1 MILFLQ
7 ASDFF
12 SSWKLV
18 KVRAVMCG
26 IFFSLSASEH
36 VLPQE
41 KTVTW
46 LRNRGPDNYCTHLVK
61 LECARRLETPETTPE
76 AIYLT
81 FISTVLALRGD
92 HVTSQPL
99 VDADTWKVCGQAVRG
114 NDTEIVFQK
123 LIEASRYHCDVG
135 ESEVGGVDDSVARL
149 TDIISNI
156 TGPFS
161 FVFYD
166 GFRRR
171 IFFSRDCL
179 GRRALLH
186 GHDDTGNLK
195 ICSVCDGSSPAPF
208 EEVETDGLH
217 MIDLSRISLLND
229 TPDGSHKVSYQVE
242 VIPWSHKQT
251 GRLLLRN
258 PVSPMNRAVPSTE
271 PPALTLSSICIQKL
285 EHELRRSVETRV
297 QYLPQLGLASPGLGA
312 KIGILFSG
320 GLDCTLLARL
330 THDIVPKDETVDL
343 INVAFENPRVAAAL
357 KARKEKE
364 ENEEAIS
371 IYESCPD
378 RITGRAGYAE
388 LRKVC
393 PDRVWRF
400 IAVDVPYQEFTAHRE
415 EVIQLMRPHNTEMDL
430 SIAGALYF
438 ASRGQGNVANDDD
451 INDTATYT
459 TTARVLLS
467 GLGADELFAGYGR
480 HGIAFAR
487 KGFQGLIDEIDLDVS
502 RLGKRNLGRDDRVI
516 SNWGREAR
524 FPFLDEEFV
533 SWATQTPVWERCGF
547 GTAQVQVATNNELNH
562 IAETLDSEKKAL
574 RLLALKLGMLQ
585 TAQEKKRA
593 IQFGSRTAKME
604 SGKSKG
610 THTI

>member
-1 MILFLQ
+1 MLL
-7 ASDFF
+7 
-12 SSWKLV
+12 
-18 KVRAVMCG
+18 RAAMCG
-26 IFFSLSASEH
+26 IFFSLGASEH

-46 LRNRGPDNYCTHLVK
+46 LRNRGPDNYCTHLDTS
-61 LECARRLETPETTPE
+61 CAGESKT

-99 VDADTWKVCGQAVRG
+99 VDADSKSVLCWNGEAWKVCGLTVRG

-123 LIEASRYHCDVG
+123 FIEASRHRRDDG
-135 ESEVGGVDDSVARL
+135 GSEVDGSVARL

-166 GFRRR
+166 GFHRRV
-171 IFFSRDCL
+171 FFSRDCL

-186 GHDDTGNLK
+186 GHDDFGNLK

-217 MIDLSRISLLND
+217 MIDLACISLKD
-229 TPDGSHKVSYQVE
+229 TPDGHKISYQVE
-242 VIPWSHKQT
+242 VIPWSHNQT
-251 GRLLLRN
+251 DRPLLRN
-258 PVSPMNRAVPSTE
+258 PVSPMNRTLPSTD
-271 PPALTLSSICIQKL
+271 PPALTLSSVCIKRL
-285 EHELRRSVETRV
+285 EDELRRSVETRV
-297 QYLPQLGLASPGLGA
+297 QNLPQLGLASPGLASPGHGA

-330 THDIVPKDETVDL
+330 THDILPRDEPIDL

-357 KARKEKE
+357 KAKNEKEK
-364 ENEEAIS
+364 NEETIS

-378 RITGRAGYAE
+378 RTTGRAGYAE
-388 LRKVC
+388 LQKVC
-393 PDRVWRF
+393 PGRVWRF
-400 IAVDVPYQEFTAHRE
+400 VAVDIPYQEFTAHRDE
-415 EVIQLMRPHNTEMDL
+415 IIQLMRPHNTEMDL
-430 SIAGALYF
+430 SIACALYF
-438 ASRGQGNVANDDD
+438 ASRGQGNVTNND
-451 INDTATYT
+451 NTTVDTSTYT

-487 KGFQGLIDEIDLDVS
+487 KGFQGLIDEIDLDVG

-547 GTAQVQVATNNELNH
+547 GTAAKADATNELGR
-562 IAETLDSEKKAL
+562 IAESLDSEKKAL
-574 RLLALKLGMLQ
+574 RLLALKLGMVQ

-604 SGKSKG
+604 SGRSKG
-610 THTI
+610 TQTI